1 MAASTRGLAFEG
13 PGPSRSRS
21 GTAAVAIE
29 ASIATLRPVK
39 RWLLVAL
46 AAGLLAAA
54 LWHLGVGEPRGGGPP
69 LDQIDDASREKL
81 REVLRE
87 PAAP

>member
-1 MAASTRGLAFEG
+1 
-13 PGPSRSRS
+13 
-21 GTAAVAIE
+21 
-29 ASIATLRPVK
+29 VK

-54 LWHLGVGEPRGGGPP
+54 LWQLGGREPRGGGPP